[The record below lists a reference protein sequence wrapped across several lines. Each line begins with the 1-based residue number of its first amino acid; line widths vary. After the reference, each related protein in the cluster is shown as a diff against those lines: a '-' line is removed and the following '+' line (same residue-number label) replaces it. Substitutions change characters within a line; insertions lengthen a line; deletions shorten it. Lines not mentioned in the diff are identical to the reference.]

1 MQAMAGTCPREV
13 HRRIECVDAK
23 VSSIVLGDQHFPVKK
38 GKVLFRGLGEIYRL
52 FFAKIAAT
60 ALTTANSI
68 ELRANFITR

>member
-1 MQAMAGTCPREV
+1 MIRGFWQSDPE
-13 HRRIECVDAK
+13 
-23 VSSIVLGDQHFPVKK
+23 QHFPVKK

>member
-1 MQAMAGTCPREV
+1 MADLKRLSGSVQNGTP
-13 HRRIECVDAK
+13 A
-23 VSSIVLGDQHFPVKK
+23 GQHFPVKK
-38 GKVLFRGLGEIYRL
+38 GNVLFRGLGEIYRL